1 MPPDRIAT
9 ALRDLAATLPEGA
22 RLPSVRELMR
32 EHGASPVTVQ
42 RAIATLSAEGLVV
55 PRPGRGTFVAAPP
68 ARNGTPDLAWQEVA
82 LGAARMEDDGGLAE
96 LLTTPPGGTL
106 ALSSGYLDPR
116 LQPTAA
122 MAAALARAGRRPGA
136 WERGAGR
143 GRRGAAGV
151 VRARGGRALRRPR
164 RRRLPR
170 RPGRARHRRAGARA
184 ARRLG
189 GRRVA
194 HLPRRARRRPGGR
207 AHAGAR
213 AQRRRRRAARRCSP
227 TRSSAPA
234 PASPT
239 CSRCTPTRTAP
250 TCRRSGAPR

>member
-1 MPPDRIAT
+1 MAIDRIAT

-68 ARNGTPDLAWQEVA
+68 ARNDTPDLAWQEVA
-82 LGAARMEDDGGLAE
+82 LGAARMADDGGLAE
-96 LLTTPPGGTL
+96 LLTPPPGGTL

-122 MAAALARAGRRPGA
+122 LAAALARAGRRPGA
-136 WERGAGR
+136 WERGPLEGVAALRAWFAREAG
-143 GRRGAAGV
+143 GRFGAHDVVICPGGQAALV
-151 VRARGGRALRRPR
+151 TAVRALAPPGGSVVVESPTYAGCSPR
-164 RRRLPR
+164 CG
-170 RPGRARHRRAGARA
+170 RPGS
-184 ARRLG
+184 
-189 GRRVA
+189 
-194 HLPRRARRRPGGR
+194 RPSPCPATPTACG
-207 AHAGAR
+207 
-213 AQRRRRRAARRCSP
+213 RRCSP

-234 PASPT
+234 PVSPT

-250 TCRRSGAPR
+250 TSRRSGAPL